1 MYIKKK
7 DFNNLEYDWV
17 NNEKYFYVLKWM
29 KYLFDLLNNGGG
41 LFYVFL
47 LVFVWDESKF
57 DIYSFFVICN
67 KYIRNLWI
75 IWNFF
80 LEIIYIGYLICLIL
94 DIWDVVIW
102 VLFMFVVGNIDL
114 FLEFIFVDIGIFG
127 VILIV
132 FW

>member
-1 MYIKKK
+1 M
-7 DFNNLEYDWV
+7 DNME
-17 NNEKYFYVLKWM
+17 
-29 KYLFDLLNNGGG
+29 
-41 LFYVFL
+41 FL
-47 LVFVWDESKF
+47 
-57 DIYSFFVICN
+57 
-67 KYIRNLWI
+67 
-75 IWNFF
+75 

-132 FW
+132 F

>member
-1 MYIKKK
+1 
-7 DFNNLEYDWV
+7 
-17 NNEKYFYVLKWM
+17 M